1 MLMKQI
7 SECTVLITGSTD
19 GLGKAAA
26 KWFAE
31 KGAAVRLHGRN
42 EDKGRRTLEE
52 IKDATGNADLKY
64 YNGDF
69 SSLDSVSK
77 AAEEILAGEDHIDIL
92 INNAGIGGG
101 PKSGGRRSTSRDG
114 FEEIWAVNYL
124 AQVLFTKK
132 LRPLLEKGSRIVN
145 VASIGQAEIDFD
157 DLNIEHRYDGFLA
170 YSRSKLAL
178 IMFTF
183 DLAEEVKDRE
193 ITVNAIHPATLM
205 ETNMVNEHFG
215 RSQSSVEEG
224 LDALA
229 FLAASEDTE
238 GITGEFYDGKRCSK
252 ALGQA
257 YDHEARRQLEART
270 EEILSEYI

>member
-1 MLMKQI
+1 MKQI
-7 SECTVLITGSTD
+7 SECTVLITGATD

-26 KWFAE
+26 RWFAG

-42 EDKGRRTLEE
+42 EDKGKQVLQE

-69 SSLDSVSK
+69 SSLDSVSQV
-77 AAEEILAGEDHIDIL
+77 AEEMLAGEDHIDIL

-101 PKSGGRRSTSRDG
+101 PKSGSARNTSEDG
-114 FEEIWAVNYL
+114 FEQIWAVNYL
-124 AQVLFTKK
+124 AQVLFTRK
-132 LRPLLEKGSRIVN
+132 LLPLLKKGTRIVN

-178 IMFTF
+178 IIFTF
-183 DLAEEVKDRE
+183 DLAEELDGAG
-193 ITVNAIHPATLM
+193 IAVNAIHPATLM

-224 LDALA
+224 LEALV
-229 FLAASEDTE
+229 FLAASEETE
-238 GITGEFYDGKRCSK
+238 GVTGEFYDGKRSSK

-257 YDHEARRQLEART
+257 YDRDARLKLKVRT

>member
-1 MLMKQI
+1 MKQI
-7 SECTVLITGSTD
+7 SECTVLITGATD

-26 KWFAE
+26 RWFAG

-42 EDKGRRTLEE
+42 EDKGKQVLQE

-69 SSLDSVSK
+69 SSLDSVSQV
-77 AAEEILAGEDHIDIL
+77 AEEMLAGEDHIDIL

-101 PKSGGRRSTSRDG
+101 PKSGSARNTSEDG
-114 FEEIWAVNYL
+114 FEQIWAVNYL
-124 AQVLFTKK
+124 AQVLFTRK
-132 LRPLLEKGSRIVN
+132 LLPLLKKGSRIVN

-183 DLAEEVKDRE
+183 DLAEELDGAG
-193 ITVNAIHPATLM
+193 IAVNAIHPATLM

-224 LDALA
+224 LEALV
-229 FLAASEDTE
+229 FLAASEETE
-238 GITGEFYDGKRCSK
+238 GVTGEFYDGKRSSK

-257 YDHEARRQLEART
+257 YDRDARLKLKVRT
-270 EEILSEYI
+270 EEILSGYI

>member
-1 MLMKQI
+1 MKQL
-7 SECTVLITGSTD
+7 SECTVLITGATD

-26 KWFAE
+26 RWFAG

-42 EDKGRRTLEE
+42 EDKGRRVLEE
-52 IKDATGNADLKY
+52 IEDATGNTDLKY

-69 SSLDSVSK
+69 SSLDSVSQVS
-77 AAEEILAGEDHIDIL
+77 EEILDGEDHIDIL

-101 PKSGGRRSTSRDG
+101 PKSGGRRGTSRDG

-124 AQVLFTKK
+124 AQVLFTRK
-132 LRPLLEKGSRIVN
+132 LRPLLKKGSRIVN

-183 DLAEEVKDRE
+183 DLAEELDGAG

-224 LDALA
+224 LDALVS
-229 FLAASEDTE
+229 LAASEDTE
-238 GITGEFYDGKRCSK
+238 GVTGEFYDGRRRSK

-257 YDHEARRQLEART
+257 YDHEARRKLKAQT
-270 EEILSEYI
+270 EEILSGYI

>member
-1 MLMKQI
+1 MKQI
-7 SECTVLITGSTD
+7 SECTVLITGATD

-26 KWFAE
+26 EWFAG
-31 KGAAVRLHGRN
+31 KGAEVLLHGRS
-42 EDKGRRTLEE
+42 EDKGRRTLEN
-52 IKDATGNADLKY
+52 IKESTGNEKLAY
-64 YNGDF
+64 YNGNF
-69 SSLDSVSK
+69 SSLDSVSQV
-77 AAEEILAGEDHIDIL
+77 AEEILTGEDRIDIL

-101 PKSGGRRSTSRDG
+101 PKSGSARNTSEDG
-114 FEEIWAVNYL
+114 FEQIWAVNYL
-124 AQVLFTKK
+124 AQVLFTRK
-132 LRPLLEKGSRIVN
+132 LEPLLEKGSRIVN

-183 DLAEEVKDRE
+183 DLAGEVKNRE

-224 LDALA
+224 LEALA

-238 GITGEFYDGKRCSK
+238 GITGKFYDGRRRSK
-252 ALGQA
+252 SLGQA
-257 YDHEARRQLEART
+257 YDHEARRQLKART
-270 EEILSEYI
+270 EEILSDYI